1 MKKGTKEKE
10 GLFAYRPHELEQ
22 AICCCL
28 GSRDIVALKVMLFLT
43 GNSNDGDFRI
53 VQKTIYDRMKISEKT
68 YYNARKALQEMG
80 WIQYVEVENVI
91 YVNYDKI
98 YADYRNYQ
106 EKKKAGSLY
115 ESPNSFSTK
124 DSADATN
131 DSSKTFST
139 KDSAVVKV
147 LAEQFSNQ
155 QENCCDDNQQNCHEE
170 RYNNI
175 KNNKRNNKK
184 EKISSGAG
192 CPGGQPPQDLI
203 DKAFEYRNRRDC
215 WDEYMRSL
223 ERWVYNSLKE
233 QNLPIGSEEYR
244 AKYGELE
251 AMANRCL
258 HVLYGYTNSYYEEY
272 QEPRW

>member
-80 WIQYVEVENVI
+80 WIQYVEAENVI

-106 EKKKAGSLY
+106 EKKNAGSLY

-124 DSADATN
+124 DSAVIKTLSGRSSNEQDHCYN
-131 DSSKTFST
+131 DSQR
-139 KDSAVVKV
+139 DY
-147 LAEQFSNQ
+147 Q
-155 QENCCDDNQQNCHEE
+155 QD

-175 KNNKRNNKK
+175 KNNKRNTISK
-184 EKISSGAG
+184 KISSGAG
-192 CPGGQPPQDLI
+192 ATVVAPPQELI
-203 DKAFEYRNRRDC
+203 DKAFEYRNHREH
-215 WDEYMRSL
+215 WDEYEKSL
-223 ERWVYNSLKE
+223 AKWVRDTLSELGIPKDSPERKTKYNELVAIANQCLRVMYGYINS
-233 QNLPIGSEEYR
+233 IDEEYIEWR
-244 AKYGELE
+244 
-251 AMANRCL
+251 
-258 HVLYGYTNSYYEEY
+258 
-272 QEPRW
+272 